1 MILWNCCCWCLADGD
16 VLEFQDGIRSIYSS
30 PRRSAYLIVYHRTS
44 APSRTWYALRAV
56 IFVFFVRNCIFS
68 QLEGLPRV
76 IPLPGH
82 SHICVFWTRPAIQI
96 LKIYSLPIPTTHR
109 TGVMAGCLCACLR
122 DHPSHT
128 LSKTHKGLREAINIS
143 RRHPKVKYE
152 RRMQFYQVWCSSFPL
167 CAA

>member
-128 LSKTHKGLREAINIS
+128 LSKTHKGL
-143 RRHPKVKYE
+143 K
-152 RRMQFYQVWCSSFPL
+152 
-167 CAA
+167 